1 MTTSRMNRQRQAR
14 LAAITSYAKASLQAP
29 AQCGFIACL
38 SSGGR
43 VVGVVTDLNESSV
56 RVATAGGERVLE
68 IADIDS
74 GGSYNI

>member
-14 LAAITSYAKASLQAP
+14 LAAITSYARASLQMP
-29 AQCGFIACL
+29 AQLGFVACL

-43 VVGVVTDLNESSV
+43 VAGVVTSLSESSV
-56 RVATAGGERVLE
+56 RVATADGERVLE